1 MKEALPSS
9 PVAARQMPIAAAEIF
24 FLKKSQ
30 STYSL
35 TFHNSGRH
43 EDAGTSIY
51 DILQVLAYT
60 AYILRHEDAGTS
72 IHDILP
78 YITY

>member
-1 MKEALPSS
+1 M
-9 PVAARQMPIAAAEIF
+9 
-24 FLKKSQ
+24 
-30 STYSL
+30 

-51 DILQVLAYT
+51 DILQVLAYK

-72 IHDILP
+72 IHDILQ